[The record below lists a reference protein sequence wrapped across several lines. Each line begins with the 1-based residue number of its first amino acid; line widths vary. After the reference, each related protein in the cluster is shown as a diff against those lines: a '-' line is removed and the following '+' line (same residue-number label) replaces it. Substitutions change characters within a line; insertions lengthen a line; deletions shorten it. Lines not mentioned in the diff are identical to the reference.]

1 MSMTD
6 PIADMLSRIR
16 NALLARKEKVE
27 VPASAMKEE
36 IARILKEEG
45 FIREYKLVKD
55 DRQGMLTLSLKYA
68 ADARTPAITN
78 LTRVSKPGRRV
89 YVGSGDIPKVL
100 DGMGIAILST
110 SRGLLTD
117 RESRKQ
123 TVGGE
128 VVCYVW

>member
-1 MSMTD
+1 MARHAPVSKLAGAILEILAHEGYIDGFTHEGEGVQQ
-6 PIADMLSRIR
+6 AYRIR
-16 NALLARKEKVE
+16 
-27 VPASAMKEE
+27 
-36 IARILKEEG
+36 
-45 FIREYKLVKD
+45 
-55 DRQGMLTLSLKYA
+55 LKYGKRRE
-68 ADARTPAITN
+68 RTITG
-78 LTRVSKPGRRV
+78 LRRVSKPGRRV
-89 YVGSGDIPKVL
+89 YVGSDDIPKVL